1 MYELTSLAS
10 LRERSFIL
18 YSGSRFL
25 SGNGN
30 TLHQALIAWQVYS
43 LTGSALQLGLLGVAR
58 FVPALAVSLLGGA
71 IADTYDRRKVII
83 AAQVLP
89 ILFSLLLAV
98 LTYTNLVNTPF
109 IYLNVVMIGLANS
122 FENPARQ
129 ALLPQIVPREVFGKA
144 VTSSTTIQQ
153 LSLALGPALAGV
165 AIANVGIGGTYL
177 LHVLLMVCSVCALIP
192 VETKYGAVARGR
204 VTLALIKEGMRF
216 VKQRSVL
223 WGIMTL
229 DMFAVMLGSAQ
240 AMLPIYA
247 QDILKVGPEGY
258 GLLASALAWGA
269 FLSAFAILFIPQ
281 IQHTG
286 RAILFAVGGFG
297 VFTIIFGLSTN
308 FWFSML
314 AYGLVGAIDQVSAVM
329 RQVTIQLATPDAL
342 RGRVSSVNMIFIG
355 ASNHLGGMESGLVA
369 AVTNATFSVVSGG
382 VGCLLVLGVIAA
394 KVPALWNYHV
404 TRNAEAEEANS
415 VAAQP

>member
-165 AIANVGIGGTYL
+165 AIASVGMGGTYL

-404 TRNAEAEEANS
+404 TKNAEAEEANS